1 MDRYNNHAICINFEV
16 DFSSTLSCV
25 SVCFVVRCLLE
36 QMAMKIKPID
46 EALRDFQILFRMPVS
61 LRKRKGGRRKEW
73 KRRLCTCVCVC
84 ACVCLTN
91 LISYFPLSP
100 HYREKLRK

>member
-1 MDRYNNHAICINFEV
+1 MDRYNNHAICISFEV

-61 LRKRKGGRRKEW
+61 LRKRKGGSGRGFAR
-73 KRRLCTCVCVC
+73 VCVC